1 MDNLSLYVAYY
12 ECITDKCINVYRGI
26 YQPNTPLN
34 TRNYAIIKNLGKVNL
49 TQRTFSK
56 YAKHFQMVV
65 TEPYFYGEE
74 DDSIT
79 TQRDDEFR
87 PIMPVLT
94 ENGFTPEFIN
104 EVINTIL
111 TKSEDKSMKVNTDAA
126 F

>member
-1 MDNLSLYVAYY
+1 MDNLSLYVAYH
-12 ECITDKCINVYRGI
+12 ECITDKCIYVYRGI

-34 TRNYAIIKNLGKVNL
+34 TRNYPIIKNLGKVNL
-49 TQRTFSK
+49 TQRTFRK
-56 YAKHFQMVV
+56 YAKHLLKLV
-65 TEPYFYGEE
+65 TEPYFYSEE

-79 TQRDDEFR
+79 TNDEEFR
-87 PIMPVLT
+87 PIIPVLT

-111 TKSEDKSMKVNTDAA
+111 TKSEDKSMKLHTDAA

>member
-26 YQPNTPLN
+26 YLPNTPLN
-34 TRNYAIIKNLGKVNL
+34 NRNYPIIKKLGKVNL
-49 TQRTFSK
+49 TQRTFRK
-56 YAKHFQMVV
+56 YVKHLLKVV
-65 TEPYFYGEE
+65 TEPYFYSEE

-79 TQRDDEFR
+79 TNDEEFR
-87 PIMPVLT
+87 PITPVLT

>member
-12 ECITDKCINVYRGI
+12 ECITDKCIDVYRGI

-34 TRNYAIIKNLGKVNL
+34 TRNYPIIKNLGKVNL
-49 TQRTFSK
+49 TQRTFRK
-56 YAKHFQMVV
+56 YVKHLLKLV
-65 TEPYFYGEE
+65 TEPYFYSEE

-79 TQRDDEFR
+79 TNDEEFR
-87 PIMPVLT
+87 PIIPVLT

-111 TKSEDKSMKVNTDAA
+111 TKSEDKSMKVNTEVA

>member
-49 TQRTFSK
+49 TQRTFRK
-56 YAKHFQMVV
+56 YAKHLLKLV
-65 TEPYFYGEE
+65 TEPYFYSEE

-79 TQRDDEFR
+79 TNDEEFR
-87 PIMPVLT
+87 PIIPVLT

>member
-1 MDNLSLYVAYY
+1 MDNLSLYVAYH

-49 TQRTFSK
+49 TQRTFRK
-56 YAKHFQMVV
+56 YAKHLLKLV
-65 TEPYFYGEE
+65 T
-74 DDSIT
+74 I
-79 TQRDDEFR
+79 
-87 PIMPVLT
+87 IPVLT